1 VAHGSAIP
9 PPSRTPSVLHQR
21 PQVLPLPIT
30 APPAPTAPLP
40 IARGGTAPRR
50 LLGLTDDSSCSDL
63 LPLFPVPGG
72 HTAFLLCDLPPP
84 SPLTPRIP
92 ASESCLSPAAVSSVF
107 SEFRD
112 PAPSPTTPDDA
123 VAAHDEPRDLG
134 FDDDD
139 SFDADSI
146 LCSVNQS
153 AAEGIDGIMGKLSM
167 ENNEASGSSSSVDSN
182 MLGSK
187 MHPYLRNLM
196 VLGLSFR

>member
-1 VAHGSAIP
+1 
-9 PPSRTPSVLHQR
+9 
-21 PQVLPLPIT
+21 
-30 APPAPTAPLP
+30 
-40 IARGGTAPRR
+40 
-50 LLGLTDDSSCSDL
+50 
-63 LPLFPVPGG
+63 LFPVPGG